1 MKCVNR
7 LSLLKNRSSTLVGM
21 ATETKRRRL
30 GVVYCCNRRG
40 VLFKLDKEG
49 NYEVL
54 RGSEDLGI
62 PQSPRVS
69 PGGEWLVWLERDL
82 GKFKGLY
89 PGPHATCMRFVC
101 DVGVV
106 HTVEKIS
113 LIKRKLESCA
123 GIAKPLNR
131 DKEPGCKWI

>member
-1 MKCVNR
+1 MN
-7 LSLLKNRSSTLVGM
+7 LSNDCFSTLVGI

-30 GVVYCCNRRG
+30 GIVYCSNRRG

-82 GKFKGLY
+82 GRLKGLY

-101 DVGVV
+101 GVNLY
-106 HTVEKIS
+106 S
-113 LIKRKLESCA
+113 
-123 GIAKPLNR
+123 
-131 DKEPGCKWI
+131 